1 MAVARPATIALWLL
15 GMPPVS
21 ASTRRFSLCCRTE
34 VRVTFAT
41 WQIVQATIGAS
52 RYFNPSIV
60 RRGRPPW
67 LSGTPGELRPAP
79 RRGRSSPGVPE
90 SQGGRPLRTIE
101 GLKYLLAPIVAW
113 TICQVAKVTLTSV
126 RQHRLNL
133 RVLAETGGMP
143 SSHSAIV
150 AGLATA
156 IGKYAGVTSP
166 QFAIALIFSFVVMYD
181 AAGLR
186 RAAGRQAAV
195 LNRLVEDLVHMR
207 GVQEPVLRELLGHT
221 PFEVLVGAAIGIG
234 VGLIL

>member
-1 MAVARPATIALWLL
+1 M
-15 GMPPVS
+15 
-21 ASTRRFSLCCRTE
+21 
-34 VRVTFAT
+34 
-41 WQIVQATIGAS
+41 
-52 RYFNPSIV
+52 
-60 RRGRPPW
+60 
-67 LSGTPGELRPAP
+67 
-79 RRGRSSPGVPE
+79 
-90 SQGGRPLRTIE
+90 
-101 GLKYLLAPIVAW
+101 KYLLAPIVAW
-113 TICQVAKVTLTSV
+113 TICQIAKVTLTSV
-126 RQHRLNL
+126 RQRRLNL

-150 AGLATA
+150 VGLATA

-207 GVQEPVLRELLGHT
+207 GVQEARLRELLGHT
-221 PFEVLVGAAIGIG
+221 PFEVLVGAAIGIA